1 MAYFSIEKRL
11 KSDGTPRYRCTVGVK
26 ENGKYIY
33 RENRTFGKQ
42 SHAKTWGVSRVAE
55 LEKHGIPNSNDAEK
69 LLIKDLIQRYIDDPA
84 TGGRAGSSKLHVLN
98 RLLKEEVS
106 AIPLTDL
113 RPNHIIDHCRFRTA
127 AGAAPST
134 VAHDLSY
141 LSTVL
146 SAAKPIYGIEYTD
159 NPIILARPL
168 LRNMGLI
175 GKSNRRS
182 RRTAGEE
189 VALLTEALEERA
201 KHPRSVIPFVDIF
214 NFSILTCMRIGE
226 VCRLRW
232 EDINEEQRSVL
243 VRDRKDPR
251 KKAGNHMIV
260 ALLGDSWEIA
270 MRQPKKSALIFP
282 YKSRSVSAGF
292 TRVCESLN
300 IEDLHYHDLRREGAS
315 RLFEAG
321 FSIEE
326 VAQVTG
332 HKSLKLLWQVYTE
345 LYPKSLHE
353 KFEQLQKSRLTAK

>member
-1 MAYFSIEKRL
+1 MAYFSIEKRI

-42 SHAKTWGVSRVAE
+42 SHAKTWGISRVAE
-55 LEKHGIPNSNDAEK
+55 LEKNGIPNSNDDEK

-84 TGGRAGSSKLHVLN
+84 TGGRAGASKLHVLN
-98 RLLKEEVS
+98 RLLKEDVS
-106 AIPLTDL
+106 AIPLADL
-113 RPNHIIDHCRFRTA
+113 RPNHIIDHCRFRA
-127 AGAAPST
+127 SSGAAPST

-146 SAAKPIYGIEYTD
+146 SSAKPIYGIEYTD

-182 RRTAGEE
+182 RRTASEE
-189 VALLTEALEERA
+189 VSMLSEALEERA
-201 KHPRSVIPFVDIF
+201 KHPRSVIPYVDIF

-226 VCRLRW
+226 VCRIRW
-232 EDINEEQRSVL
+232 EDINEDQRSVL

-251 KKAGNHMIV
+251 KKAGNHMTV
-260 ALLGDSWEIA
+260 ALLGDAWEIA

-282 YKSRSVSAGF
+282 YRSRSVSAGF

-353 KFEQLQKSRLTAK
+353 KFEQLRAAKEK